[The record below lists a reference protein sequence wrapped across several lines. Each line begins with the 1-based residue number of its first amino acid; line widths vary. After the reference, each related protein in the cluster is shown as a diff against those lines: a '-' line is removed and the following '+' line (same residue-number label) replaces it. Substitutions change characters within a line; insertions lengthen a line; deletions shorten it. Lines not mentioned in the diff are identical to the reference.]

1 MKAADHPI
9 FSRNGELR
17 EFLHLIRYEV
27 QQAQR
32 PANEI
37 ILDDEAVMRI
47 LGISKRTLQY
57 MKVNRVIPSHRFD
70 KSSPRTYYL
79 LSDLLTILKE
89 NRTEAISKDL
99 KIK

>member
-1 MKAADHPI
+1 MD
-9 FSRNGELR
+9 FSLFKKQPELR
-17 EFLHLIRYEV
+17 EFLHLLRHEI

-37 ILDDEAVMRI
+37 ILDDESVMRM

-57 MKVNRVIPSHRFD
+57 MKAHRVIPSHRFD

-79 LSDLLTILKE
+79 LSDILDILKE
-89 NRTEAISKDL
+89 NRIEAISNNI